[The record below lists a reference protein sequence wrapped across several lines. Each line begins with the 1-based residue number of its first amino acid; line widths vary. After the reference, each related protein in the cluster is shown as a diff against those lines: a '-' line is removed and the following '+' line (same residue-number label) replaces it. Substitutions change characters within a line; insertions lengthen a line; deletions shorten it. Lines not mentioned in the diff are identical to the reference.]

1 MSEELQNRRPLA
13 TRNKRWAQKFA
24 QLLTR
29 TNITPN
35 QISVLSVG
43 FAAAGFYTAYMVY
56 SSAETGCKMTYLLL
70 TAAMIQLR
78 LLCNMMDGLVAVE
91 GGKKSA
97 TGDLFNDVPDRAAD
111 VLLIMGIATVEGLSS
126 NLVHWGSLA
135 VVAAVL
141 TAYMRTLGSSLGLP
155 ADFGGPMAK
164 QHRMFTLTLACVL
177 ASVELKVYGSH
188 HVLRYA
194 MIIVA
199 VGGLLTF
206 IRRMVRA
213 YKLLQARGMK

>member
-1 MSEELQNRRPLA
+1 MAEELQNRRPLA
-13 TRNKRWAQKFA
+13 TRNKRWAQKLA

-43 FAAAGFYTAYMVY
+43 FAVVGFYTAYMVH
-56 SSAETGCKMTYLLL
+56 SSPETGCKITYLLL

-78 LLCNMMDGLVAVE
+78 LLCNMLDGLVAVE

-111 VLLIMGIATVEGLSS
+111 VLLIMGLATVEVLSS
-126 NLVHWGSLA
+126 TLIHWGWLA
-135 VVAAVL
+135 TLAAVL
-141 TAYMRTLGSSLGLP
+141 TAYMRTLSSSLGLP

-177 ASVELKVYGSH
+177 ACIELKVYGTH
-188 HVLRYA
+188 MILRYA
-194 MIIVA
+194 MIVVA

-206 IRRMVRA
+206 LRRMVRA

>member
-1 MSEELQNRRPLA
+1 MAEEIQNRRPLA
-13 TRNKRWAQKFA
+13 TRNKRWAQKLA

-29 TNITPN
+29 SNITPN

-43 FAAAGFYTAYMVY
+43 FAVAGFYTAFLVHT
-56 SSAETGCKMTYLLL
+56 SPEVSCKITYLLL

-91 GGKKSA
+91 GGKKSS
-97 TGDLFNDVPDRAAD
+97 TGDLFNDVPDRLAD
-111 VLLIMGIATVEGLSS
+111 IFLIIGIAAVEGFSS
-126 NLVHWGSLA
+126 SLIHWGWLA

-141 TAYMRTLGSSLGLP
+141 TAYMRTLGASLGLP

-164 QHRMFTLTLACVL
+164 QHRMFTLTLACLL
-177 ASVELKVYGSH
+177 ASVELQVYGTH
-188 HVLRYA
+188 MVIRYA

-206 IRRMVRA
+206 TRRMVRA